1 MVAAAQVL
9 LKIENS
15 QYPTQQKRARTD
27 DFGRASFGLAKT
39 PAEAAVLKPAKWKV
53 SAMWAGK

>member
-1 MVAAAQVL
+1 MISAEL
-9 LKIENS
+9 L
-15 QYPTQQKRARTD
+15 
-27 DFGRASFGLAKT
+27 FGLAKT